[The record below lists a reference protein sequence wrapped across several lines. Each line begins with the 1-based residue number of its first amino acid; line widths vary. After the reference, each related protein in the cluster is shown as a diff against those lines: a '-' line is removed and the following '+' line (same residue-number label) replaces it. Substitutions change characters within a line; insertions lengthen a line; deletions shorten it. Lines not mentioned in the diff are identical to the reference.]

1 VTELVVD
8 TSALVAIAL
17 GESGS
22 DRLATHLFEADASY
36 FSAPSLLEL
45 GIVLEGRTPQAIDI
59 AQRLMRDLSVYVV
72 PFDEKLAGRAMGAF
86 RRFGKGRHP
95 AGLNFGD
102 CCTYALAEERGLP
115 LLCVGED
122 FAQTDL
128 VVLP

>member
-1 VTELVVD
+1 VRELVVD
-8 TSALVAIAL
+8 TSALVAVAL
-17 GESGS
+17 EETGSG
-22 DRLATHLFEADASY
+22 RVVTHLFEAERSY
-36 FSAPSLLEL
+36 FSAPSVLEL
-45 GIVLEGRTPQAIDI
+45 GMVLEGRTPQAIDI
-59 AQRLMRDLSVYVV
+59 ANRLMRDLSVHVV

-122 FAQTDL
+122 FARTDL

>member
-1 VTELVVD
+1 MTELVVD

-17 GESGS
+17 DESGS
-22 DRLATHLFEADASY
+22 DRLVTHLFEAETSY

-45 GIVLEGRTPQAIDI
+45 GMVLEGRTPQALDI
-59 AQRLMRDLSVYVV
+59 ANRLMRDLNVHVA

-86 RRFGKGRHP
+86 RRFGMGRHP
-95 AGLNFGD
+95 AGLSFGD

-128 VVLP
+128 VVLR